1 MPDAGAVDRTQFA
14 QECLKQAKAFGTYAH
29 YMLAVAQLRSKID
42 DAKNGALYGP
52 FGLSEAQWSKQCAD
66 PVLNFGTNDISS
78 WRRQCALVACW
89 THKAHAALATAS
101 GDDPTFEELY
111 SFQWPGAAVAGLDQ
125 AFTDTKALM
134 PAPES
139 VPSADTSSAVQF
151 PV

>member
-1 MPDAGAVDRTQFA
+1 MAAIDRTQFA

-42 DAKNGALYGP
+42 DAKNGTLYGP

-66 PVLNFGTNDISS
+66 PVLNYGTNDISN

-89 THKAHAALATAS
+89 THKAHAALATAN
-101 GDDPTFEELY
+101 GEDPTFEDLY

-125 AFTDTKALM
+125 AFTDTQALM
-134 PAPES
+134 PAPEN
-139 VPSADTSSAVQF
+139 VASADASLAVQF
-151 PV
+151 PA